1 MTKQPEPVT
10 PEDQPK
16 RVSKPK
22 PKPVPWRVKRQLPPT
37 SV

>member
-10 PEDQPK
+10 PEEQPK

-22 PKPVPWRVKRQLPPT
+22 AKPVRVHKGRDA
-37 SV
+37 